1 MTEAKVNDT
10 VKVHYTGHLCDGTVF
25 DSSFNREPL
34 EFTIGQKMV
43 IPGFE
48 KEVIGMTTVG
58 DTKTVSIASAD
69 AYGPYLEDLVGSI
82 KRTQIPPNIDL
93 QVGDVLQMHTPDG
106 GHMSVLVKALT
117 DETVTLDAN
126 HPLAGKDLAFEIN
139 LLEITS

>member
-1 MTEAKVNDT
+1 MAEAKANDT
-10 VKVHYTGHLCDGTVF
+10 VKVHYTGRLSDGTVF
-25 DSSFNREPL
+25 DSSLSREPL

-48 KEVIGMTTVG
+48 EGVIGMTVG
-58 DTKTVSIASAD
+58 ETKTVRIASQD

-82 KRTQIPPNIDL
+82 KRAQIPPNIDL
-93 QVGDVLQMHTPDG
+93 QTGAILQMQTPDG
-106 GHMSVLVKALT
+106 GTVLVVVKALT

-139 LLEITS
+139 LLEIAS

>member
-1 MTEAKVNDT
+1 MAEVKANDT
-10 VKVHYTGHLCDGTVF
+10 VKVHYTGRLSDGTVF

-48 KEVIGMTTVG
+48 EGVIGMTVG
-58 DTKTVSIASAD
+58 ETRTVSIASQD

-82 KRTQIPPNIDL
+82 RRTQIPPNIDL
-93 QVGDVLQMHTPDG
+93 QVGAILQMQTPDG
-106 GHMSVLVKALT
+106 GAMLVVIKALT
-117 DETVTLDAN
+117 DENVTLDAN

-139 LLEITS
+139 LLEIAS

>member
-1 MTEAKVNDT
+1 
-10 VKVHYTGHLCDGTVF
+10 VF

-48 KEVIGMTTVG
+48 EGIIGMTVG
-58 DTKTVSIASAD
+58 ETRTVSIASQD

-93 QVGDVLQMHTPDG
+93 QVGAILQMQTPDG
-106 GHMSVLVKALT
+106 GTMLVVVKALT
-117 DETVTLDAN
+117 DEAVTLDAN

-139 LLEITS
+139 LLEIAP

>member
-1 MTEAKVNDT
+1 MAEVKGNDT
-10 VKVHYTGHLCDGTVF
+10 VKVHYTGRLSDGTVF
-25 DSSFNREPL
+25 DSSLSREPL

-48 KEVIGMTTVG
+48 EGMIGMTVG
-58 DTKTVSIASAD
+58 ETRTVSIASQD

-93 QVGDVLQMHTPDG
+93 QVGGILQMQTPDG
-106 GHMSVLVKALT
+106 GTMLVVVKALT
-117 DETVTLDAN
+117 DEAVTLDAN

-139 LLEITS
+139 LLEIAS

>member
-10 VKVHYTGHLCDGTVF
+10 VKVHYTCHLCDGTVF

-48 KEVIGMTTVG
+48 KEVIGMTVG

-93 QVGDVLQMHTPDG
+93 QVGDVLQMRTPDG

>member
-1 MTEAKVNDT
+1 MAEVKGNDT
-10 VKVHYTGHLCDGTVF
+10 VKVHYTCRLRDCTVF
-25 DSSFNREPL
+25 DSSLSREPL

-48 KEVIGMTTVG
+48 EGMIGMTVG
-58 DTKTVSIASAD
+58 ETRTVSIASQD

-93 QVGDVLQMHTPDG
+93 QVGGILQMQTPDG
-106 GHMSVLVKALT
+106 GTMLVVVKALT
-117 DETVTLDAN
+117 DEAVTLDAN

-139 LLEITS
+139 LLEIAS

>member
-1 MTEAKVNDT
+1 MAEVKANDT
-10 VKVHYTGHLCDGTVF
+10 VKVHYTGRLSDGTVF
-25 DSSFNREPL
+25 DSSLSREPL

-48 KEVIGMTTVG
+48 KGMIGMTVGETRTVA
-58 DTKTVSIASAD
+58 IASQD

-93 QVGDVLQMHTPDG
+93 QVGGILQMQTPDG
-106 GHMSVLVKALT
+106 GTMLVVVKALT
-117 DETVTLDAN
+117 DEAVTLDAN

-139 LLEITS
+139 LLEIAS

>member
-48 KEVIGMTTVG
+48 KEVIGMTVG

-93 QVGDVLQMHTPDG
+93 QVGDVLQMRTPDG

-117 DETVTLDAN
+117 DETVTLDTN

>member
-1 MTEAKVNDT
+1 VAEVKANDT
-10 VKVHYTGHLCDGTVF
+10 VKVHYTGRLSDGTVF
-25 DSSFNREPL
+25 DSSLSREPL

-48 KEVIGMTTVG
+48 EGMIGMTVG
-58 DTKTVSIASAD
+58 ETRTVSIASQD

-93 QVGDVLQMHTPDG
+93 QVGGILQMQTPDG
-106 GHMSVLVKALT
+106 GTMLVVVKALT
-117 DETVTLDAN
+117 DEAVTLDAN

-139 LLEITS
+139 LLEIAS

>member
-48 KEVIGMTTVG
+48 KEVIGMTVG
-58 DTKTVSIASAD
+58 DTKTVSITSAD